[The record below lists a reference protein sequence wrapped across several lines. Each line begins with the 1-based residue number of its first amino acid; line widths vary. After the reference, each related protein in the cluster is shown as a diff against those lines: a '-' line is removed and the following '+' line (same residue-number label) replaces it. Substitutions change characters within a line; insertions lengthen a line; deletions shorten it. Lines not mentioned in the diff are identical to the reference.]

1 MELPALVYLVSLMIV
16 HTSFC
21 IHSLSLYIALT
32 GADEVDLAFIVVM
45 LIVVM
50 PFVQGFSTVACRA
63 YRVLEGVVTCAAR
76 LWGRYLG
83 QSFVGD

>member
-1 MELPALVYLVSLMIV
+1 MELPALVHLVSLMIV
-16 HTSFC
+16 NTSFS
-21 IHSLSLYIALT
+21 IHSFSLYIALA
-32 GADEVDLAFIVVM
+32 GADEVDLAFIVMM
-45 LIVVM
+45 LIVM
-50 PFVQGFSTVACRA
+50 PFVQGFCAVACRA